1 MLSITSFDLS
11 ILGVIGIIII
21 AFIVIGLIRGF
32 DPTAFGLIALSA
44 VILAGLRGFKNGA
57 SIANTLSD
65 TRFLAGAVEQMA
77 KETGKSMP
85 LDARDERRYGTLP
98 HGDGEL
104 LKAVHVV
111 KQ

>member
-1 MLSITSFDLS
+1 
-11 ILGVIGIIII
+11 
-21 AFIVIGLIRGF
+21 
-32 DPTAFGLIALSA
+32 
-44 VILAGLRGFKNGA
+44 
-57 SIANTLSD
+57 
-65 TRFLAGAVEQMA
+65 MA